1 VRPGERLE
9 VTSRDALASTMLVLR
24 DPGEVYLLRHSLG
37 ARAERDPIVAW
48 TERIDPVTLEPLTRS
63 PDLAAGPFWP
73 GGLAAHANG
82 SLYVV
87 CGRHAHRLGPDCAP
101 IGSFELPQPRPYNS
115 FVIVP
120 SGALVTKD
128 LDKTRRHPSL
138 LTVLEPE
145 TLEPVCD
152 HVTAPESSIARLSA
166 DGDLVYVVGESTIF
180 RYRFDSD
187 RGTLERDSEWE
198 LRYRTLADQSY
209 GWDAALAGGHAWFM
223 DNGEHDYLLT
233 MLDAGVAAGPIH
245 LVRVALADARD
256 SAFVEVSGAPAG
268 SVTNPP
274 LFDPERRVAV
284 AYDSANGVLAAWRF
298 EEGGLEPLWRERLA
312 TAGHLLRFPD
322 TGELVAYD
330 YEAPRL
336 IRGRAARAVGRRS
349 ARLLLSPRA
358 RRLAARGMSED
369 VVVLD
374 IETGEER
381 ARARVPSPFQSVLFP
396 CPGWE
401 RDLYYCSF
409 STVARLA
416 LDVTES

>member
-1 VRPGERLE
+1 V

-37 ARAERDPIVAW
+37 ARPERDPFVAW
-48 TERIDPVTLEPLTRS
+48 VERIDPVTLEPLTRS

-82 SLYVV
+82 SIYAV
-87 CGRHAHRLGPDCAP
+87 CGRHCHRLGPDCSP

-115 FVIVP
+115 FVILP
-120 SGALVTKD
+120 GGAVVTKD
-128 LDKTRRHPSL
+128 LDKTLRHPSR
-138 LTVLEPE
+138 LTVLDPE
-145 TLEPVCD
+145 TLQPVCED
-152 HVTAPESSIARLSA
+152 VTAPESSIGRLSA

-180 RYRFDSD
+180 RYRFDPD
-187 RGTLERDSEWE
+187 RGALERDREWE
-198 LRYRTLADQSY
+198 LRYRSLAGQSY
-209 GWDAALAGGHAWFM
+209 GWDVALAGGHAWFM

-233 MLDAGVAAGPIH
+233 MLGAGVAAGPVH

-256 SAFVEVSGAPAG
+256 SELVEVSGTARG

-298 EEGGLEPLWRERLA
+298 EDGGLEPLWRKRLA
-312 TAGHLLRFPD
+312 TAGHLLRFPE

-330 YEAPRL
+330 YKAPRL
-336 IRGRAARAVGRRS
+336 IRGRAARAFGRRS
-349 ARLLLSPRA
+349 GRLVLSSRA
-358 RRLAARGMSED
+358 RRLAARRLSED

-401 RDLYYCSF
+401 RAVYYCSF
-409 STVARLA
+409 STVARVA
-416 LDVTES
+416 VDVTES